1 MKSDISESKTDNSV
15 LSSEKSLDKK
25 KLAINVVVE
34 KLDTSTPSNTSG
46 PVVKSQESEV
56 KDLPPV

>member
-1 MKSDISESKTDNSV
+1 MKSDISESKTENSV

-25 KLAINVVVE
+25 KLAINVIVE

-46 PVVKSQESEV
+46 PVV
-56 KDLPPV
+56 